1 MTDTPPSS
9 VTEAVSC
16 GSGLDDSVMSLS
28 FSSMST
34 SITSLTRQS
43 MSARYCNDTGKNSLN
58 CNWIQGA
65 LNIYYDENVSMIKPR
80 LAGAGLKQC
89 FFSVNSLGGSSPLPP
104 ENIVAGNELI
114 WTRLLFFYS
123 SFYRVDPLLYSV
135 TSSHSIDGF
144 SSTCLMSFYRNKLA
158 FFRKFKWK
166 SDLHV
171 WMKKIDL
178 KYPISEQAIKNE
190 K

>member
-1 MTDTPPSS
+1 MNVFISFLVYLLAWLHFFCRFVLLSVCPFSVVVQFSMHFSVVSIVLLQIKRYFLVTDTPPSS

-114 WTRLLFFYS
+114 WTRLLFF
-123 SFYRVDPLLYSV
+123 L
-135 TSSHSIDGF
+135 
-144 SSTCLMSFYRNKLA
+144 
-158 FFRKFKWK
+158 
-166 SDLHV
+166 
-171 WMKKIDL
+171 
-178 KYPISEQAIKNE
+178 Q
-190 K
+190 